1 MLSYEQSVIVG
12 LVILG
17 YAVICALFK
26 YKQFDKPTRVLAWLM
41 LITLINE
48 RVADYY
54 AHNGGNN
61 FISYGVFN
69 PIQLLIIALYF
80 NYSIPFFK
88 SNKIGIYIG
97 IAGCILGFINYYVVQ
112 SPAKMNTY
120 FLLAESIIVV
130 AMSLIAFYNMLQSDN
145 DMRLRN
151 NPHFW
156 FTAIFLFFW
165 TATFLFWGL
174 YDFLIEQIKVN
185 AGLLHLSLILINV
198 ITYIGFGTVFLLYP
212 KMKTANEQ

>member
-1 MLSYEQSVIVG
+1 MLSYTQSETIILSVYFYAFITGAIRCRVIEKS
-12 LVILG
+12 LKIL
-17 YAVICALFK
+17 CKLF
-26 YKQFDKPTRVLAWLM
+26 F
-41 LITLINE
+41 ITLIVE
-48 RVADYY
+48 ILAYY
-54 AHNGGNN
+54 TAIKYRNN
-61 FISYGVFN
+61 MPVYGAFGVLQFF
-69 PIQLLIIALYF
+69 LIALYF
-80 NYSIPFFK
+80 NYSVDYFK
-88 SNKIGIYIG
+88 EKNIGIYVGAIG
-97 IAGCILGFINYYVVQ
+97 SSLGLVNYFFVQ
-112 SPAKMNTY
+112 KPYAFNTY